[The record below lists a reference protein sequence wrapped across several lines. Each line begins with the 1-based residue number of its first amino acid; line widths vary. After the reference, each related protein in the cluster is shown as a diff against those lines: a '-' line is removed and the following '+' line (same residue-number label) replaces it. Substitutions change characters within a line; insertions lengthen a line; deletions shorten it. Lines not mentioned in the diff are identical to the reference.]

1 MLLFSEDVQVTVK
14 LTIKK
19 YASEMSWSFASSS
32 WSCSGSRYTTT
43 GVHTKTCNLLVGDYR
58 MQCIDS
64 YGDGW
69 HGGYI
74 EVLGNKYCSG
84 FTSGKS
90 KTNGVITVTYSTG
103 PVIHGKNVDKT

>member
-1 MLLFSEDVQVTVK
+1 
-14 LTIKK
+14 
-19 YASEMSWSFASSS
+19 
-32 WSCSGSRYTTT
+32 
-43 GVHTKTCNLLVGDYR
+43 

-74 EVLGNKYCSG
+74 EVLGNKYCAG

-90 KTNGVITVTYSTG
+90 KTNGVITVTYATG
-103 PVIHGKNVDKT
+103 PVIHGKNVEESQDFESALFRSVCVIFDLHILLITDFLF

>member
-1 MLLFSEDVQVTVK
+1 
-14 LTIKK
+14 
-19 YASEMSWSFASSS
+19 
-32 WSCSGSRYTTT
+32 
-43 GVHTKTCNLLVGDYR
+43 

-90 KTNGVITVTYSTG
+90 VTNGVLTVTYSTG
-103 PVIHGKNVDKT
+103 PVIHGKNVEEN